1 MWLQSPALSH
11 ALEGERRGKT
21 SLLLTRPF
29 PLPPFPLLESCCR
42 GMEGEEP
49 GKGEGARGAL
59 GGQVAQVRAVRNPDA
74 QAMREACD
82 AFMMKGQAD
91 LL

>member
-11 ALEGERRGKT
+11 ALEGERRGET
-21 SLLLTRPF
+21 SLLLPR
-29 PLPPFPLLESCCR
+29 PFPLLESCCR

-49 GKGEGARGAL
+49 GKREGARGAL
-59 GGQVAQVRAVRNPDA
+59 GGQAAQVRAVRNPDA
-74 QAMREACD
+74 QAETEACD
-82 AFMMKGQAD
+82 AFMLKGQAD